1 MRHTVR
7 PISNSSFACN
17 SFRVTVGFSLILC
30 SNKLLCSC
38 SGFYTTCTYTRPCL
52 KLFQQLLLPLLVL
65 LQAFRFSP
73 MIGQSVLKGM
83 PFSRAVT
90 CQSSPCKNRFTIR
103 FFIASPYVLYVHAA
117 EHAKP
122 HDTLWP
128 ECRKSS
134 GASCIKI

>member
-90 CQSSPCKNRFTIR
+90 CQSSPCTGIVSLLDYSLPRHMFYTCMLRNMRNLTTR
-103 FFIASPYVLYVHAA
+103 YGRNAGNHQGPVV
-117 EHAKP
+117 
-122 HDTLWP
+122 
-128 ECRKSS
+128 
-134 GASCIKI
+134 